1 MQGHQEGSHEGLLI
15 PKKVMPLLNPEIR
28 AGGNQVK
35 EGVLL

>member
-1 MQGHQEGSHEGLLI
+1 MQGHQQSSDVGLLI
-15 PKKVMPLLNPEIR
+15 PKKLMPLLNPEVR